1 MQTLQGPESL
11 EERETPEAAAERVRG
26 LEGKE
31 LTGAEMVI
39 RTLEAEGT
47 DLVFGYPGGAI
58 MPVYDALLDA
68 RSLRH
73 IMSRHEQGAAH
84 MADGYARS
92 SGRVG
97 VCMATSGPGATNLI
111 TGIATA
117 FMDSSPV
124 VAITGQV
131 ASGLIG
137 TDAFQEAD
145 VFGLSSPV
153 TKHSYLIRSTEE
165 IPRVIREAF
174 HIARTGRPGPVMVD
188 IPKDFQLKKAHFHL
202 PEELDL
208 PGYRSPGRAD
218 PAVVDAVVRAVER
231 AERPVLYVG
240 GGAISSEASE
250 PLRRLVERT
259 GIPVAMTLMGLG
271 AVPCHHPRSLGML
284 GMHGAYSTNRAI
296 DECDLLI
303 AAGARF
309 DDRVT
314 GNVEGFARKATV
326 VHIDADPSEF
336 SKIRRVHIAAHGD
349 LRLTLEQILGT
360 LEERRVKKDLSRWH
374 AEIEAWKRERPLPM
388 RDGAGEPGAISP
400 RYIIEQLGAIA
411 GKDAI
416 VTTDVGQHQMWS
428 AQYYPVE
435 RPRSWITSGGLGT
448 MGFGFPAAIGV
459 KFRFPDR
466 PVLCISGDGS
476 IQMNIQE
483 LNTAVSHRL
492 GIVVAIFD
500 NQALGMVR
508 QWQSLFH
515 GKRFSS
521 VDLRDNPDFV
531 RIAEAY
537 GGAGEDV
544 FDPRDVPSAI
554 EKALRRDVPSFL
566 RFRLRNDEQV
576 FPIIPAGRGTEDTI
590 MGS

>member
-1 MQTLQGPESL
+1 M
-11 EERETPEAAAERVRG
+11 EEIEGSTVDARHFEGREI
-26 LEGKE
+26 
-31 LTGAEMVI
+31 TGAEMVI
-39 RTLEAEGT
+39 RTLEAEGV

-68 RSLRH
+68 RGLRH
-73 IMSRHEQGAAH
+73 VMSRHEQGATH
-84 MADGYARS
+84 MADGYARA

-131 ASGLIG
+131 ASYLIG

-145 VFGLSSPV
+145 TFGLSSPV

-188 IPKDFQLKKAHFHL
+188 VPKDFQLKKGRFHL
-202 PEELDL
+202 PEHLDL
-208 PGYRSPGRAD
+208 PGYRAPGRTD
-218 PAVVDAVVRAVER
+218 PAIVESIVRAIER

-240 GGAISSEASE
+240 GGAISSDASG
-250 PLRRLVERT
+250 PLRRLVEKT

-271 AVPCHHPRSLGML
+271 AIPRSHERSLGML
-284 GMHGAYSTNRAI
+284 GMHGAYFTNRAI

-314 GNVEGFARKATV
+314 GNVERFARRATV

-336 SKIRRVHIAAHGD
+336 SKIRRAHIAAQGD
-349 LRLTLEQILGT
+349 LRLILEQILEA
-360 LEERRVKKDLSRWH
+360 LEGNGGKKARKDISAWH
-374 AEIEAWKRERPLPM
+374 SAIETWKRERPLPM
-388 RDGAGEPGAISP
+388 REGHGEPGAVSP

-411 GKDAI
+411 GEDAI

-448 MGFGFPAAIGV
+448 MGFGFPAAIGA
-459 KFRFPDR
+459 KLRFPRR
-466 PVLCISGDGS
+466 PVVCISGDGS

-521 VDLRDNPDFV
+521 VDLKDNPDFV

-537 GGAGEDV
+537 GGAGQDV
-544 FDPRDVPSAI
+544 VDPRDVPSAI
-554 EKALRRDVPSFL
+554 EKALGRDVPTFI

-590 MGS
+590 LGY